1 MLREVIYNQPAQLL
15 DSDADNKVV
24 DADLAL
30 QALGADMLA
39 FGYLTTTITVA
50 DADRGCV
57 EEKVRAVERIVNGLG
72 FTCIRESINAV
83 EAWLSSL
90 PGHVCANVRQPIV
103 HTLNLAHLMPLSC
116 VWAGPARHAH
126 LGGPPL
132 LTAETSG
139 STPFRLSTHV
149 GDVGHML
156 IVGPTGAGKSVILPL
171 QIVRASRWERESK
184 YGYIQVVPVQLHKPT
199 KTKT

>member
-30 QALGADMLA
+30 QALGGDHVG

-50 DADRGCV
+50 DESRARV

-72 FTCIRESINAV
+72 FTCISESINAV

-90 PGHVCANVRQPIV
+90 PGHVYANVRQPIIHQRSEE
-103 HTLNLAHLMPLSC
+103 HTAKLQS
-116 VWAGPARHAH
+116 
-126 LGGPPL
+126 L
-132 LTAETSG
+132 LRIS
-139 STPFRLSTHV
+139 F
-149 GDVGHML
+149 
-156 IVGPTGAGKSVILPL
+156 TGFCL
-171 QIVRASRWERESK
+171 
-184 YGYIQVVPVQLHKPT
+184 
-199 KTKT
+199 

>member
-1 MLREVIYNQPAQLL
+1 MLREVVYNQPAQLC

-30 QALGADMLA
+30 QALGADHVA

-50 DADRGCV
+50 DESRARV

-90 PGHVCANVRQPIV
+90 PGHVYANVRPPII
-103 HTLNLAHLMPLSC
+103 HTLNLAPLMPLSS
-116 VWAGPARHAH
+116 VWAGPDRTRTRLNSSPYSTTH
-126 LGGPPL
+126 LP
-132 LTAETSG
+132 S
-139 STPFRLSTHV
+139 SPF
-149 GDVGHML
+149 
-156 IVGPTGAGKSVILPL
+156 
-171 QIVRASRWERESK
+171 
-184 YGYIQVVPVQLHKPT
+184 
-199 KTKT
+199 